1 MATIWD
7 LRASLYD
14 VCEASDYRRGPQ
26 KTALFREMRGRVL
39 FVGVGTGIDIKHF
52 PPGHSIAA
60 IDISD
65 KMLRKAEKRAR
76 QYPGNLVLCRADA
89 QNLKFPSASFDTVVT
104 SCTMCSVPD
113 PVRAFHELFR
123 VLRPGGRLLMF
134 EHVRSRNP
142 LLGLALDLMTLL
154 TRLTGTE
161 MNRNTVQNAI
171 SAGFRITQ
179 IESAYLDIVLAI
191 RATKDVVS
199 PGSPEPSAPI
209 DIAVP
214 PHTPDKELHHFAT
227 GVASHG

>member
-39 FVGVGTGIDIKHF
+39 FVGVGTGIDINHF

-65 KMLRKAEKRAR
+65 KMLHKAEKRAR
-76 QYPGNLVLCRADA
+76 EYPGNLVLCRADA
-89 QNLKFPSASFDTVVT
+89 QNLKFLSASFDTVVT
-104 SCTMCSVPD
+104 SCTMCSVRN
-113 PVRAFHELFR
+113 PVRAFHEFFR

-142 LLGLALDLMTLL
+142 LLALALDWMTLW

-161 MNRNTVQNAI
+161 MNRDTLKTARAV
-171 SAGFRITQ
+171 GFDIRRVK
-179 IESAYLDIVLAI
+179 SVYLDIILAVH
-191 RATKDVVS
+191 ATKRGC
-199 PGSPEPSAPI
+199 P
-209 DIAVP
+209 
-214 PHTPDKELHHFAT
+214 F
-227 GVASHG
+227 

>member
-26 KTALFREMRGRVL
+26 KSALFREMRGRVL

-60 IDISD
+60 IDISE
-65 KMLRKAEKRAR
+65 KMLAKAEKRAR
-76 QYPGNLVLCRADA
+76 QYPGNLALCRADA
-89 QNLKFPSASFDTVVT
+89 QNLKFPSASFDTVAT

-113 PVRAFHELFR
+113 PVRAFREFYR
-123 VLRPGGRLLMF
+123 VLRPGGQLLMF

-142 LLGLALDLMTLL
+142 LLALALDWMTLW

-161 MNRNTVQNAI
+161 MNRDTLKTAGA
-171 SAGFRITQ
+171 AGFEIKH
-179 IESAYLDIVLAI
+179 IESVYLDIILVVHAVK
-191 RATKDVVS
+191 RGSAT
-199 PGSPEPSAPI
+199 
-209 DIAVP
+209 
-214 PHTPDKELHHFAT
+214 
-227 GVASHG
+227 

>member
-14 VCEASDYRRGPQ
+14 VCEASDFRRGPQ
-26 KTALFREMRGRVL
+26 KTRLFREMRGRVL

-65 KMLRKAEKRAR
+65 KMLRKAEKRAA
-76 QYPGNLVLCRADA
+76 QYCGNLVLCRADA

-113 PVRAFHELFR
+113 PFRAFREFHR
-123 VLRPGGRLLMF
+123 ILRPGGRLLMF

-142 LLGLALDLMTLL
+142 LLAIALDLMTLW
-154 TRLTGTE
+154 TRLSGTE
-161 MNRNTVQNAI
+161 MNRDTLATARA
-171 SAGFRITQ
+171 AGFEIIRIETV
-179 IESAYLDIVLAI
+179 YLDIILAVH
-191 RATKDVVS
+191 ALKLN
-199 PGSPEPSAPI
+199 P
-209 DIAVP
+209 
-214 PHTPDKELHHFAT
+214 
-227 GVASHG
+227 ASCTAE